1 MLLPF
6 KVKVPAVAAPGKV
19 VMEVPPTVVV
29 PTVAVTLVDE
39 LNKLI
44 AAAFAIAL
52 PAFPLEDKLSD
63 AAKLAPTVYPLRIKS
78 PEAKAVV
85 LEPTELRASG
95 VPSPKAAVVVVGK
108 LKEMVLP
115 ASAPT

>member
-6 KVKVPAVAAPGKV
+6 KVKVPVVAAAGKE
-19 VMEVPPTVVV
+19 VMALPPTVVV
-29 PTVAVTLVDE
+29 PTLAVTLVDE
-39 LNKLI
+39 LIKLM

-52 PAFPLEDKLSD
+52 PALPLEDKVSE
-63 AAKLAPTVYPLRIKS
+63 AAKLAPIVYPLRVKS
-78 PEAKAVV
+78 PDAKAVV
-85 LEPTELRASG
+85 LEPTELKASG
-95 VPSPKAAVVVVGK
+95 VPNPKAAVVVVGK